1 MNVLSKSTPLYSVSD
16 VALKPLRTIEYD
28 LFASVS
34 RKLTAAWPQR
44 RSNFA
49 ELVKAVDENRTLWRT
64 LAVDVAAPGNTL
76 PASLRAQLFY
86 LYEFVD
92 QHSEKILSDS
102 ASVEVLVDVNMAIMR
117 GLRGEGG
124 NG

>member
-16 VALKPLRTIEYD
+16 IALKPLRTIEYD

-49 ELVKAVDENRTLWRT
+49 DLVKAVDENRTLWRT

-76 PASLRAQLFY
+76 PTSLRAQLFY

-92 QHSEKILSDS
+92 QHSEKILSDG

>member
-16 VALKPLRTIEYD
+16 IALKPLRTIEYD

-49 ELVKAVDENRTLWRT
+49 DLVKAVDENRTLWRT

-76 PASLRAQLFY
+76 PTSLRAQLFY

-92 QHSEKILSDS
+92 QHSEKILSES